1 MAKAQKAETEAPL
14 ASRGVDALIAKLR
27 EQGVS
32 AGQGEADKILANAHG
47 QAKKIVTKAQKEA
60 KEHLE
65 ASRKEADAYQAAGE
79 EAVKTAM
86 RDTVLDM
93 KSRLMQRFSSDV
105 KRLVSEELKQQDV
118 VKQMILELVGRV
130 REDTGLDKADEVEV
144 ILPEKAAGL
153 DELRKN
159 PAELN
164 KGPATKFAL
173 GLSDEMLREG
183 LTFSASDDV
192 KSGVRVRIVKGEI
205 KIDLTEEALADLLLQ
220 HLQPRFRAVLEGIV
234 K

>member
-1 MAKAQKAETEAPL
+1 MAKEAREAPPP
-14 ASRGVDALIAKLR
+14 SSGVDALIAKLR
-27 EQGVS
+27 DEGVS
-32 AGQGEADKILANAHG
+32 AGRGEADKIIADAKAQAKEIVDKANAEARAHIE
-47 QAKKIVTKAQKEA
+47 AAHKEG
-60 KEHLE
+60 
-65 ASRKEADAYQAAGE
+65 DAYQSAGE

-93 KSRLMQRFSSDV
+93 KSRLMQRFGADV
-105 KRLVSEELKQQDV
+105 RRLTAEELAKDDTL
-118 VKQMILELVGRV
+118 KQMILELVGRARADAGV
-130 REDTGLDKADEVEV
+130 DKAGKVEV

-159 PAELN
+159 PAELQ
-164 KGPATKFAL
+164 KGRATKYVL

-183 LTFSASDDV
+183 VTFSPSDDV
-192 KSGVRVRIVKGEI
+192 KAGVRIRIVEGDI
-205 KIDLTEEALADLLLQ
+205 TIDLTDEAVAALLLQ